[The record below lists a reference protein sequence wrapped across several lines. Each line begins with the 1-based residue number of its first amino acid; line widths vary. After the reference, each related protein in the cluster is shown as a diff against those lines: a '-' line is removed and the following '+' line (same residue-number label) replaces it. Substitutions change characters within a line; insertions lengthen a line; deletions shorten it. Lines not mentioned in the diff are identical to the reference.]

1 MSIKLALLKSGET
14 VIADMKELISD
25 DKVCGYL
32 FKYPH
37 VVDYRTQFLTEE
49 KDSTTNDL
57 QVSLTPWIV
66 FSKDDRMPV
75 PTNWIVTVVEPIDAI
90 KKLYEEKSNEQSSQ
104 TDSSDEQRTLSE

>member
-14 VIADMKELISD
+14 IISDMKELISD

-32 FKYPH
+32 FKDPH

-49 KDSTTNDL
+49 RDTTKNDL
-57 QVSLTPWIV
+57 QVSFTPWII

-75 PTNWIVTVVEPIDAI
+75 PKDWIVTVVEPITSI
-90 KKLYEEKSNEQSSQ
+90 TELYESKVNQQNSQ
-104 TDSSDEQRTLSE
+104 TYSSDEQRNLSE